1 METRLAW
8 NNKNDREVDTDDKFF
23 CWVQWGFW
31 GARWH
36 PMQERSHL
44 ALNLGQRER
53 GQTARCWSITVG
65 RAEHP
70 EIFITYCHEAGL
82 HHTVVLT
89 VAASQP
95 LIGPQEML
103 ILSCPGKEGSCSP
116 QVRISLCNPLIL
128 LFFCFFL
135 SSTYKYFLAFLK
147 NQALALLNFYQPNL
161 FHKKK
166 KWSKKNKRWRN

>member
-1 METRLAW
+1 MGLLGCQVTPNAG
-8 NNKNDREVDTDDKFF
+8 EVSLSFEPWAERKGADCSLLKYNCGESWTPRNIYYLLS
-23 CWVQWGFW
+23 WG
-31 GARWH
+31 
-36 PMQERSHL
+36 
-44 ALNLGQRER
+44 
-53 GQTARCWSITVG
+53 C
-65 RAEHP
+65 
-70 EIFITYCHEAGL
+70 L

-95 LIGPQEML
+95 LIGPREML